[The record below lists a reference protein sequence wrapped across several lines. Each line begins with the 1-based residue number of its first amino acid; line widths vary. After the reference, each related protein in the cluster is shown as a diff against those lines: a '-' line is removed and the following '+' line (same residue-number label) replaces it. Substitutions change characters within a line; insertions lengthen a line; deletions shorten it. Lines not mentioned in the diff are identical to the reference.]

1 MGRRTSVRR
10 GGRGRSGGRS
20 GRGSQV
26 AMPMDGLMSC
36 RSGAVGCALGDGRT
50 RLYGARDPALA
61 GEANPAV
68 HRCPSSRRAPPHD
81 GSIGGCALHL
91 TAGGTLPRTAPDG
104 RSLGLTA
111 SPSLSLCGGQW
122 KRPPRRNGAPAWQ
135 PVGWVALGGSF
146 DLDGH
151 LGFLICD
158 MGACVKGQ

>member
-26 AMPMDGLMSC
+26 ARPMDGLMSC

-50 RLYGARDPALA
+50 RLYGARDPTLA

-91 TAGGTLPRTAPDG
+91 TAGGPSPARRQTAAVWGSRHHP
-104 RSLGLTA
+104 
-111 SPSLSLCGGQW
+111 PSLCAGDNGNDPQDETG
-122 KRPPRRNGAPAWQ
+122 PRLGSPLAGEPWADPLTSTGTSVFSSVTWAP
-135 PVGWVALGGSF
+135 V
-146 DLDGH
+146 
-151 LGFLICD
+151 
-158 MGACVKGQ
+158 

>member
-1 MGRRTSVRR
+1 
-10 GGRGRSGGRS
+10 
-20 GRGSQV
+20 
-26 AMPMDGLMSC
+26 MSC

-104 RSLGLTA
+104 RSLGLT
-111 SPSLSLCGGQW
+111 SQYPYLRKCQLYFFTCSGQKLWSHPQIPSFSHYLHPNGQEIFFVICSKIHVEVLLSTISF
-122 KRPPRRNGAPAWQ
+122 
-135 PVGWVALGGSF
+135 LGT
-146 DLDGH
+146 
-151 LGFLICD
+151 
-158 MGACVKGQ
+158 VVEV